1 MITIIIL
8 RGKGEEVESFSY
20 KCFIDY
26 NEALAFCN
34 ELNEKYEDE
43 KHWKYAGI
51 VGEGQII
58 ELSNP
63 HRNPHLKF

>member
-1 MITIIIL
+1 MFTIIIL
-8 RGKGEEVESFSY
+8 RGKNDEVEALSY

-26 NEALAFCN
+26 EDALAFCK

-58 ELSNP
+58 EVANP
-63 HRNPHLKF
+63 HRNPHLKY